1 MTEKPPR
8 PNPTAD
14 LFASAD
20 LDTGNP
26 APSPREQAGKSP
38 QQALTP
44 ARLNRLARQAIEQ
57 QFGRVWITGEVSGF
71 SRHPASGHCYFS
83 LKDAQASVSCAWFRR
98 QIRPGQHIQ
107 NGDRV
112 LILGQISL
120 YEARGAFQ
128 VIVQRLETAGQGDL
142 HQEFLRL
149 KKRLEELGLFD
160 AQFKKPLPARP
171 QRIAIITSRSGAAV
185 QDVLKTIA
193 RRNPLLEF
201 AIFHAAVQGENA
213 PDELMAA
220 LEAADQAGFD
230 AILLT
235 RGGGSLEDLWAFNH
249 EGLAHTLFTLQ
260 TPVVSAVG
268 HERDFT
274 IADFVADA
282 RAATPTAGA
291 ELLSPD
297 LGTTRLRLRQQAQRL
312 NHAMLRTLHNAAQ
325 SVDQLETRLFRAQ
338 PSRQTATADRAIGQL
353 QHRLSTSVQQ
363 SLKNQQR
370 TLETLKTALSR
381 NHPRQRLTQQKQRLE
396 RLSQRL
402 QAAASTTAAQAQQ
415 TLQHTSHRL
424 LRQIPA
430 TEHWQHRL
438 STQQGRLLQAW
449 KNRHLG
455 EHHRL
460 QQLKQALEKL
470 SPLKVLER
478 GYSITQNARTGA
490 VITDASQV
498 QAGEHLLTRLYR
510 GRLVSQVQ
518 ETHPDEAQETD
529 GNSPALPKTRKT
541 PKTPKTHE

>member
-8 PNPTAD
+8 PTPAAD
-14 LFASAD
+14 LFAFAD
-20 LDTGNP
+20 PDTDTP
-26 APSPREQAGKSP
+26 TPSPREQAGKSP

-44 ARLNRLARQAIEQ
+44 AGLNRLARQAIEQ
-57 QFGRVWITGEVSGF
+57 RFGRVWITGEVSGF

-98 QIRPGQHIQ
+98 QIRPGQHVQ

-128 VIVQRLETAGQGDL
+128 VIVQRLEAAGQGDL

-160 AQFKKPLPARP
+160 ARFKKPLPARP
-171 QRIAIITSRSGAAV
+171 QRIAIVTSRSGAAV

-213 PDELMAA
+213 PEKLMAA

-297 LGTTRLRLRQQAQRL
+297 LGMTRLRLRQQAQRL
-312 NHAMLRTLHNAAQ
+312 NHAMLRTLHNTAQ
-325 SVDQLETRLFRAQ
+325 AIDQLETRLFRAQ
-338 PSRQTATADRAIGQL
+338 PGRQTAMADRTIRQL
-353 QHRLSTSVQQ
+353 NHRLSTSVQQ
-363 SLKNQQR
+363 SLKSQR
-370 TLETLKTALSR
+370 HTLEALETALSR
-381 NHPRQRLTQQKQRLE
+381 NHPQRKLVQQKQRLE
-396 RLSQRL
+396 RLCQRL
-402 QAAASTTAAQAQQ
+402 QAAAGTTAAQAQQ

-424 LRQIPA
+424 LRQIP
-430 TEHWQHRL
+430 TTDHWQHRL
-438 STQQGRLLQAW
+438 SVQQSRLHQAW

-460 QQLKQALEKL
+460 QQLEQALEKL

-498 QAGEHLLTRLYR
+498 QAGEHLLTRLHV
-510 GRLVSQVQ
+510 GRLVSQVK
-518 ETHPDEAQETD
+518 ETHSDEAQETN
-529 GNSPALPKTRKT
+529 GNSPCPAENPQNPEKPQK
-541 PKTPKTHE
+541 P